1 MDDFESD
8 LSRMMRETPDVVA
21 FEPEQRK
28 HLRARIRSRRRGRA
42 ALMLGGSVMAL
53 AGIGFGLLALPGAFP
68 TRSEVASAP
77 SASAPAT
84 GRDGYLT
91 VPGDVSP
98 ETRNAYLMENA
109 MASCMREQ
117 GFVYTPHV
125 QEWQDLAAAVDG
137 ADYAAAKAF
146 RGKYGFGFY
155 SGAVYPDDPKAPG
168 SKASEPAPSAQS
180 AYVNSLGPAQR
191 SAYDKALMGTPRMV
205 AGRKKL
211 GGCMARTQEQ
221 VYGPEKSAAELEQ
234 ESTERKAKDQA
245 SAQALNDDPQ
255 LATLAKSY
263 ASCLRREGITVST
276 TQPTRIG
283 DAVKFD
289 LATNLPPDGV
299 TKVSRR
305 TAQSMLDKEIHVA
318 LTDLECGKEFRAAY
332 FPKLKEHPRYPG

>member
-1 MDDFESD
+1 
-8 LSRMMRETPDVVA
+8 
-21 FEPEQRK
+21 
-28 HLRARIRSRRRGRA
+28 
-42 ALMLGGSVMAL
+42 
-53 AGIGFGLLALPGAFP
+53 
-68 TRSEVASAP
+68 
-77 SASAPAT
+77 
-84 GRDGYLT
+84 
-91 VPGDVSP
+91 
-98 ETRNAYLMENA
+98 
-109 MASCMREQ
+109 
-117 GFVYTPHV
+117 
-125 QEWQDLAAAVDG
+125 
-137 ADYAAAKAF
+137 
-146 RGKYGFGFY
+146 
-155 SGAVYPDDPKAPG
+155 
-168 SKASEPAPSAQS
+168 
-180 AYVNSLGPAQR
+180 
-191 SAYDKALMGTPRMV
+191 
-205 AGRKKL
+205 
-211 GGCMARTQEQ
+211 TQEQ